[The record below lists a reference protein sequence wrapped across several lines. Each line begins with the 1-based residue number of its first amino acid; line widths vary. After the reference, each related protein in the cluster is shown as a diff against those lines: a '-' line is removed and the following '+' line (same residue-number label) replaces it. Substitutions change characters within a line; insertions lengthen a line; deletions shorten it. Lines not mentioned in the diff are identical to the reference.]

1 MRLGMFM
8 HPVHDFRRGY
18 HTILLEDLEIIKCA
32 DELRF
37 DEVWLGEHFAF
48 ASEPIQQ
55 PLMLFAS
62 LINQTSHIKF
72 GSGVLCLPYQH
83 PAIIAGQAALFDHLS
98 EGRFLM
104 GIGPGA
110 TPPDFEMFKITD
122 KDRMEMLEE
131 SIDMIHGIWTSDPP
145 YEFHGKHWDFQIKDS
160 VIPELGSGLMGKPYQ
175 RPYPPVMIPAMS
187 RGSSSIRLAARRGWY
202 VVSAN
207 FVTADVLKEHWETY
221 VTVSE
226 EHGRTADPANWAAA
240 RTLLVTETDEEAE
253 EYLKRPD
260 NAFHWYFHFLSGVC
274 RAGGFAY
281 VQKADPDVPDEE
293 VTAQYCIDN
302 IVIAGSVKTV
312 VERLVEFREY
322 VGPFETLVISQH
334 DWVHKSLWRRH
345 MELMATEVMP
355 RFRDA
360 IGWKKTAAE

>member
-8 HPVHDFRRGY
+8 HPVHDFRRGF

-281 VQKADPDVPDEE
+281 VLKADLDVPDEE

-345 MELMATEVMP
+345 MELMATEGMP